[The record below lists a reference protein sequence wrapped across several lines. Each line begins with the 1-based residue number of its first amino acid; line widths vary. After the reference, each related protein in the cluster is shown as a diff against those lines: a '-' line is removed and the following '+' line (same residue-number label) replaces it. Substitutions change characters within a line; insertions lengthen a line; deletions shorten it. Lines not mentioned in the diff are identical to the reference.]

1 VQTVIISA
9 NYETNKKSNKTL
21 LTEKGNT
28 QLGLKAENI
37 KKKYF
42 SFKAELEEEKKILR
56 KRKL

>member
-1 VQTVIISA
+1 VIISA